1 MEIKTKS
8 GNKYNVNPINLDNRD
23 ELLDSIKYTYNKKGE
38 VTGVEM
44 MHSTMTKWLRMC
56 IKGIKDDD
64 ILKMTI
70 PEKTEIFTVL
80 QEKLMMGEEKAS
92 K

>member
-1 MEIKTKS
+1 MEIKLKS
-8 GNKYNVNPINLDNRD
+8 GKTYKVNPINLDLRD

-44 MHSTMTKWLRMC
+44 MHSTMTKWLRIC
-56 IKGIKDDD
+56 IKDITDD
-64 ILKMTI
+64 IIFKMPI
-70 PEKTEIFTVL
+70 ADKTEIFTIL
-80 QEKLMMGEEKAS
+80 QEKLMMGEGKAS